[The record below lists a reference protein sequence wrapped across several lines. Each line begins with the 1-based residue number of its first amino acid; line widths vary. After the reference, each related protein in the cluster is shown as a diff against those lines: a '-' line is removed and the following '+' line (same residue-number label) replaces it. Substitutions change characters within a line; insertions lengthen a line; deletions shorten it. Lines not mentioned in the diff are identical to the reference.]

1 MKTNSVVYIEKKEE
15 IALITIDNPPVNT
28 LSANVIDQLSQLMID
43 IEKDVE
49 VRVVI
54 ITGHGEK
61 AFVAGANI
69 KEFPNWMGKGKKLAE
84 EKAKWMQRPL
94 NLIDRLPK
102 PTIAVINGLALGGGC
117 ELALSC
123 DLRIAEEHS
132 KIGLPEITLGL
143 FPGAGGTQRLPRII
157 GEGRAK

>member
-28 LSANVIDQLSQLMID
+28 LSANVIDHLSQLMID

-61 AFVAGANI
+61 AFVAGAN
-69 KEFPNWMGKGKKLAE
+69 
-84 EKAKWMQRPL
+84 R
-94 NLIDRLPK
+94 
-102 PTIAVINGLALGGGC
+102 NGFF
-117 ELALSC
+117 
-123 DLRIAEEHS
+123 D
-132 KIGLPEITLGL
+132 
-143 FPGAGGTQRLPRII
+143 II
-157 GEGRAK
+157 I